1 MQKDELFELVIDAF
15 AELATLHAAAAATAD
30 RVWSAL
36 AEHDGA
42 SSEGIFSGNFPHEC
56 SRQHRLIID
65 ATTFT
70 VKWRD
75 QSCHLGPTILF
86 KLIRRLARRPDR
98 FLTSDTLME
107 DVWERRCSDTAIRSA
122 IKRLRWALHDA
133 EMSEVAAAI
142 RARGKCY
149 GIFLNDTDL

>member
-1 MQKDELFELVIDAF
+1 MQQDELFELVIDAF

-30 RVWSAL
+30 RMWSAL
-36 AEHDGA
+36 AEHDA
-42 SSEGIFSGNFPHEC
+42 SSEGVFSGNSPREC

-65 ATTFT
+65 ITTFT

-75 QSCHLGPTILF
+75 QSRHLGPTILF
-86 KLIRRLARRPDR
+86 KLIRGLARRPDR
-98 FLTSDTLME
+98 YLTCDTLME

-133 EMSEVAAAI
+133 GTPEVAAAI

-149 GIFLNDTDL
+149 GLVKGGAKV

>member
-1 MQKDELFELVIDAF
+1 MQQDKLLELVIDAF

-36 AEHDGA
+36 AGHDTAG
-42 SSEGIFSGNFPHEC
+42 SEGVFSGGFPRGC
-56 SRQHRLIID
+56 LRQHRLIID
-65 ATTFT
+65 AAAFT

-86 KLIRRLARRPDR
+86 KLVQRLARRPER
-98 FLTSDTLME
+98 YLTYDTLME
-107 DVWERRCSDTAIRSA
+107 DVWDRRCSDTAIRSA

-133 EMSEVAAAI
+133 GMLEVAAAI
-142 RARGKCY
+142 RAQGRCY
-149 GIFLNDTDL
+149 GLFLNDIDL

>member
-1 MQKDELFELVIDAF
+1 MQQDELFELVIDAF

-36 AEHDGA
+36 AEHDDA
-42 SSEGIFSGNFPHEC
+42 SSEGVFASNLRREY

-65 ATTFT
+65 PTTFA
-70 VKWRD
+70 VKWHN

-86 KLIRRLARRPDR
+86 KLIRRLARRPGR
-98 FLTSDTLME
+98 YLTCDTLME

-122 IKRLRWALHDA
+122 IKRLRCALRDA
-133 EMSEVAAAI
+133 GMPEVATAI

-149 GIFLNDTDL
+149 GLFLNDTDL